1 MLYVA
6 LKATKRSTLLAQT
19 EVQLKVLSM
28 LVIEDL
34 DEDEEDTGLEEEEEA
49 DGGTES
55 LNVTETERSAP
66 GMRDS
71 ASAGDLRNRDASD
84 DVPIAGTTRAAK
96 SLEETAEIT
105 REKLTIETHA
115 QAAGITTQYG
125 PMITVELQRAPVPR
139 PEAEVDV
146 VGPEVD
152 VAGADQAVPVVV
164 DVVVADAAPLTTG
177 TATTTSTMTTALDR
191 GVAVETTTTEEIP
204 TMMEMIEVTGEI
216 EVIEEWT
223 ETT

>member
-146 VGPEVD
+146 
-152 VAGADQAVPVVV
+152 AGADQAVPVVV